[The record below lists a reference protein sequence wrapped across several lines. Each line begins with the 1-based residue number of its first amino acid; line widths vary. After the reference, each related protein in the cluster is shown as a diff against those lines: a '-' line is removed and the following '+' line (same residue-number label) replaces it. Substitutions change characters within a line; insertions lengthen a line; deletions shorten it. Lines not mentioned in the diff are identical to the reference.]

1 MLALIFG
8 NKGPRLMRYSKKVG
22 IAGVLTSETVLQY
35 GAFMTLSA
43 TCVCKAIEAMKDES
57 DD

>member
-1 MLALIFG
+1 
-8 NKGPRLMRYSKKVG
+8 MRYSKKVG

-43 TCVCKAIEAMKDES
+43 TCVCKAIEAMNDES